1 MDAYGKK
8 SCMNITL
15 GKMNGY
21 FTMRCMMEK
30 WALMVGVNDEKK
42 MEMESICVDYGI
54 SIHFLS
60 AMTDAVEALAN
71 RNGYLL
77 IVIMLHPAS
86 DLFHIQTIRSQTNAP
101 IIVLE

>member
-1 MDAYGKK
+1 M
-8 SCMNITL
+8 
-15 GKMNGY
+15 
-21 FTMRCMMEK
+21 
-30 WALMVGVNDEKK
+30 
-42 MEMESICVDYGI
+42 DYGI

-86 DLFHIQTIRSQTNAP
+86 DLFHIQAGGRHHIRTAAGTEDPQ
-101 IIVLE
+101 